1 MGMHVN
7 GREVRELLRKDLI
20 VRWRQKVLSLILL
33 AWPVIIFML
42 LYLIRLKYGSEPV
55 AACQYPTRLLPTK
68 NQVVPAAFSYICSI
82 ENRCQQA
89 QPYEEYSR
97 WKEAPLH
104 SVIDVVNAFVTDER
118 LHKAVVELAD
128 KANFVSAITTL
139 ITSDRLDIIRSN
151 ISEIISLVPEIERR
165 MNYSF
170 DIKHLFSNR
179 ETFVKLG
186 VLLCGHPFPNTDT
199 IPLINEILESEDF
212 SQADKDVELEAMPS
226 DRRHQTDSLPL
237 DWRPTKYC
245 KQLYRDVTSTNQ
257 GKLTWNTIKPIIQGK
272 ILYYPDNEVTK
283 NVVKFSNGTFEELDN
298 MKQLSRAAATIL
310 TKLHTNATFQEAFD
324 NLLKLA
330 RSPLVKSLVGEDFD
344 IGQIERVF
352 QYIRTNQ
359 LIHDI
364 LNTVADL
371 MDCVSADRYE
381 AVDSLEGLQRRAYEL
396 NQNKMFLAALN
407 LDDVG
412 LKQSSYRL
420 HMDTDNTQPTFENR
434 NRFWFPGPADSMVI
448 DLKYHRGFVQ
458 LKQMVDLGII
468 KAKRDEAGIL
478 PEPEEEDAKNSTPS
492 FSIKAITDDDDD
504 DDDFD
509 DDEDDKDNTESHTN
523 KALADTEKE
532 TTLAPETEIDK
543 KEAEEEDAV
552 GVTTEQGITTNQ
564 PSLGDQPDLLLLKD
578 QDVLKRTKRQGFL
591 DFLGGLGGAKDKKT
605 KFKVDDMQFYT
616 KQFPYPAFLNDV
628 FKRGLYLAQGVQ
640 VAYLLGL
647 VVAVALC
654 VRERIWM
661 RESRNSMVSLGFIP
675 FLDHIFIFNFIFIS
689 QLLRSMGLKAHSEL
703 VAWALMS
710 LMELCVIFML
720 ISAVLYSGGILAYTN
735 WFFMMFYCLSFG
747 ICLISFCYMCSNFFN
762 SANIGAVATALLF
775 FITLCPFIIVLMFDA
790 KLSVFESFL
799 IDLSFTTAFAKG
811 FGELMR
817 MELQQEGLTLGHLL
831 ASGPARSECAMAML
845 MFILDFLLY
854 AVIGLA
860 YQRYKKTNY
869 SFVKVSRSQLDDK
882 LGASMANVTK
892 LYGSKCALSNLTL
905 DFPRNQVSCL
915 LGRNGAGKSTLIK
928 LLTGQI
934 RQSSGKVL
942 LAGEHQVG
950 VCWQDNILI
959 PTLTA
964 REHLQLYA
972 QIKMSAERMESAG
985 AEEIRAEV
993 ARTLQSLNFGK
1004 HESYAAWQL
1013 SGGYQRRL
1021 CVAIAFIASPSVV
1034 ILDEPCNGVDAKAR
1048 KDIWQLIESL
1058 RQGRAVIFATH
1069 FLDEAKYLSDSLV
1082 IMRNGTIVAQH
1093 SRDSLQQLCTA
1104 TYSIKVRCVDA
1115 TTLTHIVH
1123 QAQQLLPQSQVL
1135 HLGAGDHPHS
1145 VTIQASYA
1153 EHLTPGALE
1162 FLELLQS
1169 QEIIGAITDVELAS
1183 SNSLEQEFEQ
1193 LNRKIGGEEVR
1204 RMHAN
1209 ERGGGSATEATAT
1222 EEPPSSCAQLGLLL
1236 GKRMKHLSRNYRL
1249 LLYVLLLPA
1258 LFELCAM
1265 WFVSYRLEDDFDTI
1279 LPLNRSLYPSSV
1291 QFLSQELPTKFTG
1304 QLQPHLRTS
1313 CVDLGECREYNS
1325 SEQPYNWILN
1335 TNDAYREKR
1344 YGGYSLNGSGATV
1357 WYNNKGYH
1365 AMMAWLNDLNSDL
1378 LRTTLNDSEYSI
1390 LTLNEPWKLG
1400 FAELS
1405 TSSILRQAGDSC
1417 FVFILLIAFGLVV
1430 AAGSVYLVNERENGE
1445 KLQQRLCG
1453 VSAVTYW
1460 LVAFVW
1466 DYLVMVMALI
1476 VCLAVVLVFG
1486 MPVFVDRQQLVGI
1499 VGLSLAFSF
1508 ACVPAVHVAEKL
1520 FSDSSIAIVTI
1531 FCANLIIPLVTMGI
1545 ILILGVVG
1553 DGPAWDNWRH
1563 ALNQVFLIF
1572 PQHALGDGLLELC
1585 KNYMVALVFR
1595 RYDIDSYKHPLASDL
1610 LARHFTGLVL
1620 VGLFFLVLNVLIE
1633 WHLIRRLWQRVE
1645 RLFDCQYRQELD
1657 KLGQLKLVNI
1667 QSIFKSCVAAG
1678 EAVRAEN
1685 LWLAYSRG
1693 RYAVR
1698 QVHFSVQRGECFGLL
1713 GKNGAGKSTIFKL
1726 LTGQLQPNVGHIYFQ
1741 QPGVSYCPQS
1751 NPLDPLLTVSECIR
1765 FYARLRGIVKVDQ
1778 FLDRMLDTY
1787 ELRPYKEVKVR
1798 NLSGGNRRKLT
1809 VAVTCCGATPTV
1821 LLDEPTS
1828 DMDPVTRDLVYAT
1841 IEKLLLDRRAV
1852 VLTSHSVSEIEHLCQ
1867 RVAVLRSGQVIAS
1880 DTPERLKAEHGGYY
1894 AVSCFCSPAQQALLA
1909 RSLGQRLAGIRD
1921 LQHYGH
1927 SLRFLV
1933 RIRAPG
1939 SPATPDQ
1946 PLLSELFAVLRD
1958 LCLDVGR
1965 FSLNRCRFE
1974 TVFERILDSCETNG
1988 AAAANGTTN
1997 GKLHQEVRQ
2006 DLPAKSAA
2014 VSGSLETGYVHCGY
2028 EETRT

>member
-33 AWPVIIFML
+33 AWPVLIFML
-42 LYLIRLKYGSEPV
+42 LYLIRLKYGSEQV
-55 AACQYPTRLLPTK
+55 QACQYPTRLLPTK

-82 ENRCQQA
+82 ENRCQRA

-104 SVIDVVNAFVTDER
+104 SVIDVVNAFVTDEQLR
-118 LHKAVVELAD
+118 KAVVELAD

-179 ETFVKLG
+179 DTFVKLG
-186 VLLCGHPFPNTDT
+186 ILLCGHPFPSTDT

-212 SQADKDVELEAMPS
+212 SEADKDVELEAMPS
-226 DRRHQTDSLPL
+226 RHRSRRHLTDTLPI

-272 ILYYPDNEVTK
+272 ILYYPDNEITK
-283 NVVKFSNGTFEELDN
+283 NVVKFSNASFEELDN

-310 TKLHTNATFQEAFD
+310 TKLHTNTTFQEAFD
-324 NLLKLA
+324 SLLKLA

-344 IGQIERVF
+344 IGEIERVF

-371 MDCVSADRYE
+371 MDCVSADRFE

-396 NQNKMFLAALN
+396 NQNKLFLAALN
-407 LDDVG
+407 LEDVG

-478 PEPEEEDAKNSTPS
+478 PEEEESDAKTSTPS
-492 FSIKAITDDDDD
+492 FTIKAINSDD

-509 DDEDDKDNTESHTN
+509 DEEDFDSSESNTK
-523 KALADTEKE
+523 KALTDTKDE
-532 TTLAPETEIDK
+532 TTLSPISEGDD
-543 KEAEEEDAV
+543 EEEV
-552 GVTTEQGITTNQ
+552 GLTTEQVITTDQ
-564 PSLGDQPDLLLLKD
+564 PSLNGQPDLMLLKD

-591 DFLGGLGGAKDKKT
+591 DFLGGLGGSKDKKA
-605 KFKVDDMQFYT
+605 KFQVDDMQFYT

-661 RESRNSMVSLGFIP
+661 RESRNSMLM
-675 FLDHIFIFNFIFIS
+675 
-689 QLLRSMGLKAHSEL
+689 RSMGLKAHSEL
-703 VAWALMS
+703 VAWSLMS

-735 WFFMMFYCLSFG
+735 WFFVMFYCLCFG

-811 FGELMR
+811 FGEIMR
-817 MELQQEGLTLGHLL
+817 MELQQEGLTMGHLI
-831 ASGPARSECAMAML
+831 ASGPARSECAMAFL
-845 MFILDFLLY
+845 MFLLDFLLY

-869 SFVKVSRSQLDDK
+869 SFVKVARSQLDDK

-972 QIKMSAERMESAG
+972 QIKMSAEREENAG
-985 AEEIRAEV
+985 AEEIRTEV

-1048 KDIWQLIESL
+1048 KDIWQLIERL

-1082 IMRNGTIVAQH
+1082 IMRNGSVVAQH
-1093 SRDSLQQLCTA
+1093 SRESLQQLCTA
-1104 TYSIKVRCVDA
+1104 TYSISVHCVDA
-1115 TTLTHIVH
+1115 TTLTHIVQ
-1123 QAQQLLPQSQVL
+1123 QAQHLLPQSQVL
-1135 HLGAGDHPHS
+1135 RLGAGDHPHS
-1145 VTIQASYA
+1145 VTIQTSYA
-1153 EHLTPGALE
+1153 EHLTPGAVE
-1162 FLELLQS
+1162 FLQLLQS
-1169 QEIIGAITDVELAS
+1169 QEVIGSISDVELAS

-1193 LNRKIGGEEVR
+1193 LNKKNGGGGGEEVR
-1204 RMHAN
+1204 RVQVSDRN
-1209 ERGGGSATEATAT
+1209 GGVARPVETTTT
-1222 EEPPSSCAQLGLLL
+1222 EEPPSSCAQFKLLM
-1236 GKRMKHLSRNYRL
+1236 GKRLKHLSRNYRL

-1265 WFVSYRLEDDFDTI
+1265 WFVSYRLEDDFDTV
-1279 LPLNRSLYPSSV
+1279 LPLSRSLYPKTA
-1291 QFLSQELPTKFTG
+1291 QFLSQEQPNRFAGK
-1304 QLQPHLRTS
+1304 LQPHLKTS
-1313 CVDLGECREYNS
+1313 CEDQGECREFNS
-1325 SEQPYNWILN
+1325 SEQPYNWILE
-1335 TNDAYREKR
+1335 TNHEYRERR
-1344 YGGYSLNGSGATV
+1344 YGGYSMNGTGATV

-1365 AMMAWLNDLNSDL
+1365 AMVAWLNDLNSDL

-1405 TSSILRQAGDSC
+1405 TSSILRQAADSC

-1466 DYLVMVMALI
+1466 DYLVMVLALI
-1476 VCLAVVLVFG
+1476 VCLAVVFVFG

-1553 DGPAWDNWRH
+1553 EGPAWDNWRH
-1563 ALNQVFLIF
+1563 ALNQAFLVF

-1620 VGLFFLVLNVLIE
+1620 VGLVFLVLNVLIE
-1633 WHLIRRLWQRVE
+1633 WHLLRRLWQRVE
-1645 RLFDCQYRQELD
+1645 RLLDCHYRQELD

-1726 LTGQLQPNVGHIYFQ
+1726 LTGQLQPNVGHIYFE

-1765 FYARLRGIVKVDQ
+1765 FYGRLRGIRQVDQ

-1828 DMDPVTRDLVYAT
+1828 DMDPVTRDLVYVT
-1841 IEKLLLDRRAV
+1841 IEKLLLSRRAV

-1880 DTPERLKAEHGGYY
+1880 DTPERLKAAHGGYY
-1894 AVSCFCSPAQQALLA
+1894 AVSCFCGPAQQALLA
-1909 RSLGQRLAGIRD
+1909 RSLGQRLTSIRD

-1946 PLLSELFAVLRD
+1946 PLLSELFVVLRE

-1965 FSLNRCRFE
+1965 FSLSRCRFE
-1974 TVFERILDSCETNG
+1974 TVFERILDSCEANG
-1988 AAAANGTTN
+1988 ASAANGVN
-1997 GKLHQEVRQ
+1997 GKVHQEARE

-2014 VSGSLETGYVHCGY
+2014 VSGTLETGYVHCGY

>member
-33 AWPVIIFML
+33 AWPVMIFML
-42 LYLIRLKYGSEPV
+42 LYLIRLKYGSEQVPV
-55 AACQYPTRLLPTK
+55 CQYPTRLLPTK

-82 ENRCQQA
+82 ENRCQQE
-89 QPYEEYSR
+89 QPYEEYSL

-212 SQADKDVELEAMPS
+212 SEAEKDAELEAMPS
-226 DRRHQTDSLPL
+226 DRRHQSETLPL

-283 NVVKFSNGTFEELDN
+283 NVVKFSNASFEELDN

-324 NLLKLA
+324 SLLKLA

-344 IGQIERVF
+344 IGEIERVF
-352 QYIRTNQ
+352 AYIRTNQ

-371 MDCVSADRYE
+371 MDCVSADRFE
-381 AVDSLEGLQRRAYEL
+381 AVDSLDALHKRAYEL
-396 NQNKMFLAALN
+396 NQNKLFLAALN
-407 LDDVG
+407 LEDVG
-412 LKQSSYRL
+412 KKQSSYRL

-468 KAKRDEAGIL
+468 KAKRDVAGPL
-478 PEPEEEDAKNSTPS
+478 PDEEENDEKASTPT
-492 FSIKAITDDDDD
+492 FSIKAINSDDDADDFDDDDD
-504 DDDFD
+504 DDEF
-509 DDEDDKDNTESHTN
+509 DNTESSTK
-523 KALADTEKE
+523 KALIEEDQDE
-532 TTLAPETEIDK
+532 TTPSPVS
-543 KEAEEEDAV
+543 EAEI
-552 GVTTEQGITTNQ
+552 GVTTEQGITT
-564 PSLGDQPDLLLLKD
+564 DQPDLLLLRD
-578 QDVLKRTKRQGFL
+578 QDVHTRTKRQGFL
-591 DFLGGLGGAKDKKT
+591 DFFGGLGGAKDKKA
-605 KFKVDDMQFYT
+605 KFQVDDMQFYT

-661 RESRNSMVSLGFIP
+661 RESRNSMLM
-675 FLDHIFIFNFIFIS
+675 
-689 QLLRSMGLKAHSEL
+689 RSMGLKAHSEL

-747 ICLISFCYMCSNFFN
+747 VCLISFCYMCSNFFN

-817 MELQQEGLTLGHLL
+817 MELQQEGLTIGHLL
-831 ASGPARSECAMAML
+831 ASGPARSECAMAFL
-845 MFILDFLLY
+845 MFLLDFLLY

-860 YQRYKKTNY
+860 YQRYKKSEYMSHTAGQVLALNKLRPAANY
-869 SFVKVSRSQLDDK
+869 SFVKVTRSQLDDK
-882 LGASMANVTK
+882 LGASMANVSK
-892 LYGSKCALSNLTL
+892 LYGSKCAVSNLTL

-972 QIKMSAERMESAG
+972 QIKMSGESEESAG
-985 AEEIRAEV
+985 AEEIRSEV

-1048 KDIWQLIESL
+1048 KDIWQLIERL

-1082 IMRNGTIVAQH
+1082 IMRNGCIVAQH

-1104 TYSIKVRCVDA
+1104 TYSINVRCVDA
-1115 TTLTHIVH
+1115 TSLNHIVQ

-1135 HLGAGDHPHS
+1135 HLGVGDHPHS
-1145 VTIQASYA
+1145 VTVQTTYA

-1169 QEIIGAITDVELAS
+1169 QEVLGAVTDVELAS

-1193 LNRKIGGEEVR
+1193 LNRKSSGEEMR
-1204 RMHAN
+1204 RLQAN
-1209 ERGGGSATEATAT
+1209 NASGTAEAITP
-1222 EEPPSSCAQLGLLL
+1222 EEPPSSCTQFKLLM
-1236 GKRMKHLSRNYRL
+1236 GKRLKHLSRNYRL

-1265 WFVSYRLEDDFDTI
+1265 WFVSYRLEDDFDTV
-1279 LPLNRSLYPSSV
+1279 LPLSRNLYPNSA
-1291 QFLSQELPTKFTG
+1291 QFLSQEQPTRFSGK
-1304 QLQPHLRTS
+1304 LEPYLRTS
-1313 CVDLGECREYNS
+1313 CEEQGECREFNS
-1325 SEQPYNWILN
+1325 SEQPYNWILK
-1335 TNDAYREKR
+1335 THDEYREKR
-1344 YGGYSLNGSGATV
+1344 YGGFSLNGSGATV

-1453 VSAVTYW
+1453 VNAVTYW

-1466 DYLVMVMALI
+1466 DYLVMVLALI
-1476 VCLAVVLVFG
+1476 VCLAVVLIFG

-1553 DGPAWDNWRH
+1553 EGPAWDSWRH

-1620 VGLFFLVLNVLIE
+1620 VGVIFLVLNVLIE
-1633 WHLIRRLWQRVE
+1633 WHLLRRLWQRVE
-1645 RLFDCQYRQELD
+1645 RLLDCQYRQELD

-1726 LTGQLQPNVGHIYFQ
+1726 LTGQLQPNVGCIYFE

-1765 FYARLRGIVKVDQ
+1765 FYGRLRGIQQVDQ
-1778 FLDRMLDTY
+1778 FLDRTLDTY

-1809 VAVTCCGATPTV
+1809 VAVTCCGTTPTV

-1894 AVSCFCSPAQQALLA
+1894 AVSCFCGPAQQAVLA
-1909 RSLGQRLAGIRD
+1909 RSLGQRLAGMRD

-1946 PLLSELFAVLRD
+1946 PLLSELFVVLRD

-1965 FSLNRCRFE
+1965 FSLSRCRFE
-1974 TVFERILDSCETNG
+1974 TVFERILDSCDMNG
-1988 AAAANGTTN
+1988 AAGNGVN
-1997 GKLHQEVRQ
+1997 GKVHQEVRQ
-2006 DLPAKSAA
+2006 DLPAKSPA

>member
-33 AWPVIIFML
+33 AWPVLIFML
-42 LYLIRLKYGSEPV
+42 LYLIRLKYGSEQV
-55 AACQYPTRLLPTK
+55 QACQYPTRLLPTK

-82 ENRCQQA
+82 ENRCQRA

-104 SVIDVVNAFVTDER
+104 SVIDVVNAFVTDEQLR
-118 LHKAVVELAD
+118 KAVVELAD

-179 ETFVKLG
+179 DTFVKLG
-186 VLLCGHPFPNTDT
+186 ILLCGHPFPSTDT

-212 SQADKDVELEAMPS
+212 SEADKDVELEAM
-226 DRRHQTDSLPL
+226 
-237 DWRPTKYC
+237 PTKYC

-272 ILYYPDNEVTK
+272 ILYYPDNEITK
-283 NVVKFSNGTFEELDN
+283 NVVKFSNASFEELDN

-310 TKLHTNATFQEAFD
+310 TKLHTNTTFQEAFD
-324 NLLKLA
+324 SLLKLA

-344 IGQIERVF
+344 IGEIERVF

-371 MDCVSADRYE
+371 MDCVSADRFE

-396 NQNKMFLAALN
+396 NQNKLFLAALN
-407 LDDVG
+407 LEDVG

-478 PEPEEEDAKNSTPS
+478 PEEEESDAKTSTPS
-492 FSIKAITDDDDD
+492 FTIKAINSDD

-509 DDEDDKDNTESHTN
+509 DEEDFDSSESNTK
-523 KALADTEKE
+523 KALTDTKDE
-532 TTLAPETEIDK
+532 TTLSPISEGDD
-543 KEAEEEDAV
+543 EEEV
-552 GVTTEQGITTNQ
+552 GLTTEQVITTDQ
-564 PSLGDQPDLLLLKD
+564 PSLNGQPDLMLLKD

-591 DFLGGLGGAKDKKT
+591 DFLGGLGGSKDKKA
-605 KFKVDDMQFYT
+605 KFQVDDMQFYT

-661 RESRNSMVSLGFIP
+661 RESRNSMLM
-675 FLDHIFIFNFIFIS
+675 
-689 QLLRSMGLKAHSEL
+689 RSMGLKAHSEL
-703 VAWALMS
+703 VAWSLMS

-735 WFFMMFYCLSFG
+735 WFFVMFYCLCFG

-811 FGELMR
+811 FGEIMR
-817 MELQQEGLTLGHLL
+817 MELQQEGLTMGHLI
-831 ASGPARSECAMAML
+831 ASGPARSECAMAFL
-845 MFILDFLLY
+845 MFLLDFLLY

-869 SFVKVSRSQLDDK
+869 SFVKVARSQLDDK

-972 QIKMSAERMESAG
+972 QIKMSAEREENAG
-985 AEEIRAEV
+985 AEEIRTEV

-1048 KDIWQLIESL
+1048 KDIWQLIERL

-1082 IMRNGTIVAQH
+1082 IMRNGSVVAQH
-1093 SRDSLQQLCTA
+1093 SRESLQQLCTA
-1104 TYSIKVRCVDA
+1104 TYSISVHCVDA
-1115 TTLTHIVH
+1115 TTLTHIVQ
-1123 QAQQLLPQSQVL
+1123 QAQHLLPQSQVL
-1135 HLGAGDHPHS
+1135 RLGAGDHPHS
-1145 VTIQASYA
+1145 VTIQTSYA
-1153 EHLTPGALE
+1153 EHLTPGAVE
-1162 FLELLQS
+1162 FLQLLQS
-1169 QEIIGAITDVELAS
+1169 QEVIGSISDVELAS

-1193 LNRKIGGEEVR
+1193 LNKKNGGGGGEEVR
-1204 RMHAN
+1204 RVQVSDRN
-1209 ERGGGSATEATAT
+1209 GGVARPVETTTT
-1222 EEPPSSCAQLGLLL
+1222 EEPPSSCAQFKLLM
-1236 GKRMKHLSRNYRL
+1236 GKRLKHLSRNYRL

-1265 WFVSYRLEDDFDTI
+1265 WFVSYRLEDDFDTV
-1279 LPLNRSLYPSSV
+1279 LPLSRSLYPKTA
-1291 QFLSQELPTKFTG
+1291 QFLSQEQPNRFAGK
-1304 QLQPHLRTS
+1304 LQPHLKTS
-1313 CVDLGECREYNS
+1313 CEDQGECREFNS
-1325 SEQPYNWILN
+1325 SEQPYNWILE
-1335 TNDAYREKR
+1335 TNHEYRERR
-1344 YGGYSLNGSGATV
+1344 YGGYSMNGTGATV

-1365 AMMAWLNDLNSDL
+1365 AMVAWLNDLNSDL

-1405 TSSILRQAGDSC
+1405 TSSILRQAADSC

-1466 DYLVMVMALI
+1466 DYLVMVLALI
-1476 VCLAVVLVFG
+1476 VCLAVVFVFG

-1553 DGPAWDNWRH
+1553 EGPAWDNWRH
-1563 ALNQVFLIF
+1563 ALNQAFLVF

-1620 VGLFFLVLNVLIE
+1620 VGLVFLVLNVLIE
-1633 WHLIRRLWQRVE
+1633 WHLLRRLWQRVE
-1645 RLFDCQYRQELD
+1645 RLLDCHYRQELD

-1726 LTGQLQPNVGHIYFQ
+1726 LTGQLQPNVGHIYFE

-1765 FYARLRGIVKVDQ
+1765 FYGRLRGIRQVDQ

-1828 DMDPVTRDLVYAT
+1828 DMDPVTRDLVYVT
-1841 IEKLLLDRRAV
+1841 IEKLLLSRRAV

-1880 DTPERLKAEHGGYY
+1880 DTPERLKAAHGGYY
-1894 AVSCFCSPAQQALLA
+1894 AVSCFCGPAQQALLA
-1909 RSLGQRLAGIRD
+1909 RSLGQRLTSIRD

-1946 PLLSELFAVLRD
+1946 PLLSELFVVLRE

-1965 FSLNRCRFE
+1965 FSLSRCRFE
-1974 TVFERILDSCETNG
+1974 TVFERILDSCEANG
-1988 AAAANGTTN
+1988 ASAANGVN
-1997 GKLHQEVRQ
+1997 GKVHQEARE

-2014 VSGSLETGYVHCGY
+2014 VSGTLETGYVHCGY

>member
-1 MGMHVN
+1 MRMHLS
-7 GREVRELLRKDLI
+7 GREVRELLRKDLL
-20 VRWRQKVLSLILL
+20 VRWRQKGLSLILL
-33 AWPVIIFML
+33 AWPVAIFML
-42 LYLIRLKYGSEPV
+42 LYLIRLKYGSEEV
-55 AACQYPTRLLPTK
+55 DACQYPTRLLPTK

-82 ENRCQQA
+82 ENRCQSA
-89 QPYEEYSR
+89 HPYEEYSH

-118 LHKAVVELAD
+118 LHKAVVELAE

-199 IPLINEILESEDF
+199 IPLVNEILESEDF
-212 SQADKDVELEAMPS
+212 SQTNDAELDAM
-226 DRRHQTDSLPL
+226 
-237 DWRPTKYC
+237 PTKYC
-245 KQLYRDVTSTNQ
+245 KRLYRDVTSTNQ
-257 GKLTWNTIKPIIQGK
+257 GKLTWNTIKPIIQGR
-272 ILYYPDNEVTK
+272 ILYTPANVMTDS
-283 NVVKFSNGTFEELDN
+283 VVKFSNATFEELDRL
-298 MKQLSRAAATIL
+298 KQLSRAAATIL
-310 TKLHTNATFQEAFD
+310 HKLHTNATFQEAFD

-330 RSPLVKSLVGEDFD
+330 KSPLVKSLVGDDFD
-344 IGQIERVF
+344 IGEIERVF

-359 LIHDI
+359 LIYDI
-364 LNTVADL
+364 LTTVADL
-371 MDCVSADRYE
+371 MDCVSADRFE
-381 AVDSLEGLQRRAYEL
+381 AVESVEELQKRAYEL
-396 NQNKMFLAALN
+396 NQNKLFLAALN
-407 LDDVG
+407 LEDVG
-412 LKQSSYRL
+412 LRQSSYRL

-434 NRFWFPGPADSMVI
+434 NRFWFPGPAGSMVI

-468 KAKRDEAGIL
+468 KSKRNETGFPATEDPLEAGRSL
-478 PEPEEEDAKNSTPS
+478 SGL
-492 FSIKAITDDDDD
+492 FSIKHTDDDVSDEDDDDD
-504 DDDFD
+504 LDLSL
-509 DDEDDKDNTESHTN
+509 EGSGAEG
-523 KALADTEKE
+523 ATEKVSNQE
-532 TTLAPETEIDK
+532 SSTKQEPVEVTT
-543 KEAEEEDAV
+543 EEEV
-552 GVTTEQGITTNQ
+552 GVTTEQPAVSGE
-564 PSLGDQPDLLLLKD
+564 PDLLLLNNE
-578 QDVLKRTKRQGFL
+578 DVLKRSKRQGLFDL
-591 DFLGGLGGAKDKKT
+591 LGGLGGSGDKKKN
-605 KFKVDDMQFYT
+605 KFEVDDMQFYT

-647 VVAVALC
+647 VVFVALC

-661 RESRNSMVSLGFIP
+661 RESRNSMLM
-675 FLDHIFIFNFIFIS
+675 
-689 QLLRSMGLKAHSEL
+689 RSMGLKAHSEL

-710 LMELCVIFML
+710 FLELCAIFVL
-720 ISAVLYSGGILAYTN
+720 ISGVLYSGGILGYTN

-762 SANIGAVATALLF
+762 SANIGAVASALLF
-775 FITLCPFIIVLMFDA
+775 FISLCPFIIVLMFDA

-799 IDLSFTTAFAKG
+799 VDLSFTTAFAKG
-811 FGELMR
+811 WGELMR
-817 MELQQEGLTLGHLL
+817 MELQQEGLTLGHLVQV
-831 ASGPARSECAMAML
+831 GPARSECAMALL
-845 MFILDFLLY
+845 MFLLDFLLY

-860 YQRYKKTNY
+860 YQRFKRNNY

-882 LGASMANVTK
+882 LGASLANVTK
-892 LYGSKCALSNLTL
+892 LYGSKCAVSNLSL
-905 DFPRNQVSCL
+905 DFARNQVSCL

-934 RQSSGKVL
+934 RQTSGKVL

-964 REHLQLYA
+964 REHLHLYA
-972 QIKMSAERMESAG
+972 RIKMQPGESSG
-985 AEEIRAEV
+985 GEEEIQSEV
-993 ARTLQSLNFGK
+993 ERTLQSLNFGQ
-1004 HESYAAWQL
+1004 HESYPSWQL
-1013 SGGYQRRL
+1013 SGGYRRRL

-1048 KDIWQLIESL
+1048 KDIWQLIERL

-1082 IMRNGTIVAQH
+1082 IMRNGRIIAQH
-1093 SRDSLQQLCTA
+1093 SRDSLQRLCTSN
-1104 TYSIKVRCVDA
+1104 YSIRMRCADA
-1115 TTLTHIVH
+1115 TEVTYIV
-1123 QAQQLLPQSQVL
+1123 QKAQQLLPRSQVI
-1135 HLGAGDHPHS
+1135 HSGASDHPHNL
-1145 VTIQASYA
+1145 TISASYS
-1153 EHLTPGALE
+1153 EHLTPGAVE

-1169 QEIIGAITDVELAS
+1169 QESTSGISDVELTS
-1183 SNSLEQEFEQ
+1183 SSSLEQEFEQ
-1193 LNRKIGGEEVR
+1193 LNRNPEETATAPR
-1204 RMHAN
+1204 RAN
-1209 ERGGGSATEATAT
+1209 GGGGVVAGPAMISED
-1222 EEPPSSCAQLGLLL
+1222 PPTPCQQFGLLM
-1236 GKRMKHLSRNYRL
+1236 GKRLRHLSRNYRL

-1265 WFVSYRLEDDFDTI
+1265 WFVSYRLEDDFDTV
-1279 LPLNRSLYPSSV
+1279 LPLSRELYPKSA
-1291 QFLSQELPTKFTG
+1291 QFLSQQQATSFSEKLYPG
-1304 QLQPHLRTS
+1304 LRTS
-1313 CVDLGECREYNS
+1313 CDQLGGECREFTNS
-1325 SEQPYNWILN
+1325 EEAYEWVLSSWDE
-1335 TNDAYREKR
+1335 YRERR
-1344 YGGYSLNGSGATV
+1344 YGGYGLNASGATV

-1365 AMMAWLNDLNSDL
+1365 SMLAWLNDLNSEL
-1378 LRTTLNDSEYSI
+1378 LRTTLNDSESSI

-1400 FAELS
+1400 YAELS
-1405 TSSILRQAGDSC
+1405 TSSILRQAGDGSM
-1417 FVFILLIAFGLVV
+1417 VFILLIAFGLVV
-1430 AAGSVYLVNERENGE
+1430 AAGSVYLVNERVNGE

-1466 DYLVMVMALI
+1466 DYLVMVLGLI
-1476 VCLAVVLVFG
+1476 VCLAVILMFG

-1499 VGLSLAFSF
+1499 IGLSLAFSF
-1508 ACVPAVHVAEKL
+1508 ACVPAVHVAEKI

-1545 ILILGVVG
+1545 VLILGVVG
-1553 DGPAWDNWRH
+1553 DGPAWDSWRH
-1563 ALNQVFLIF
+1563 ALNQAFLVFPI
-1572 PQHALGDGLLELC
+1572 HALGDGFLELC

-1610 LARHFTGLVL
+1610 LGRHFTALLL
-1620 VGLFFLVLNVLIE
+1620 VGVAGLILNVLIE
-1633 WHLIRRLWQRVE
+1633 WHLLRKVWQRVE
-1645 RLFDCQYRQELD
+1645 RMLDCTYRRELD
-1657 KLGQLKLVNI
+1657 KMGQLKLVNI

-1685 LWLAYSRG
+1685 LWLAYRRG

-1698 QVHFSVQRGECFGLL
+1698 QVHFGVQRGECFGLL

-1726 LTGQLQPNVGHIYFQ
+1726 LTGQLQPNVGHIYFE

-1751 NPLDPLLTVSECIR
+1751 NPLDPLLTASECIR
-1765 FYARLRGIVKVDQ
+1765 FYGRLRGIRDLEQ
-1778 FLDRMLDTY
+1778 FLDRVLDTY
-1787 ELRPYKEVKVR
+1787 ELRPYKDIQVR

-1809 VAVTCCGATPTV
+1809 VAVTCCGCAPTV
-1821 LLDEPTS
+1821 LMDEPTS

-1841 IEKLLLDRRAV
+1841 IEQLLLARRAV

-1867 RVAVLRSGQVIAS
+1867 RVAVLRAGQVIAS

-1894 AVSCFCSPAQQALLA
+1894 AVTCFCGPAQQAVLS
-1909 RSLGQRLAGIRD
+1909 RSLSSRLPGARD
-1921 LQHYGH
+1921 LQHYAH

-1933 RIRAPG
+1933 RIRSPG
-1939 SPATPDQ
+1939 SPNSDA
-1946 PLLSELFAVLRD
+1946 PLLSELFAILRD
-1958 LCLDVGR
+1958 ICVDVAR
-1965 FSLNRCRFE
+1965 FSLSRCRFE
-1974 TVFERILDSCETNG
+1974 TVFERILDNCES
-1988 AAAANGTTN
+1988 ANGTN
-1997 GKLHQEVRQ
+1997 GIHKDHQPQQDARK
-2006 DLPAKSAA
+2006 DLPSKSAA
-2014 VSGSLETGYVHCGY
+2014 VGGSLETGYIHCGY

>member
-33 AWPVIIFML
+33 AWPVMIFML
-42 LYLIRLKYGSEPV
+42 LYLIRLKYGSEEV
-55 AACQYPTRLLPTK
+55 QACQYPTRLLPTK

-82 ENRCQQA
+82 ENRCQKA

-118 LHKAVVELAD
+118 LLKAVVELAD

-212 SQADKDVELEAMPS
+212 SEADKDVELEAMPS
-226 DRRHQTDSLPL
+226 RHRSRRHVTDNNLPL

-272 ILYYPDNEVTK
+272 ILYYPDNEITK
-283 NVVKFSNGTFEELDN
+283 NVVKFSNATFEELNN
-298 MKQLSRAAATIL
+298 MKELSRAAATIL
-310 TKLHTNATFQEAFD
+310 TKLHTNSTFQEAFES
-324 NLLKLA
+324 LLKLA
-330 RSPLVKSLVGEDFD
+330 RSPLVKSLVGDDFD
-344 IGQIERVF
+344 IGEIERVF
-352 QYIRTNQ
+352 EYIRTNQ

-371 MDCVSADRYE
+371 MDCVSADRFE
-381 AVDSLEGLQRRAYEL
+381 AVDTLEALQRRAYEL

-407 LDDVG
+407 LEDVG

-434 NRFWFPGPADSMVI
+434 NRFWFPGPADSMI
-448 DLKYHRGFVQ
+448 MDLKYHRGFVQ

-468 KAKRDEAGIL
+468 KAKRDEAGFL
-478 PEPEEEDAKNSTPS
+478 PEPEEDNDKNSS
-492 FSIKAITDDDDD
+492 ALFSIKTINSDDDDD
-504 DDDFD
+504 DDEDDDAF
-509 DDEDDKDNTESHTN
+509 DDEDDFFNKDIKTN
-523 KALADTEKE
+523 KTLPDPEDE
-532 TTLAPETEIDK
+532 TTLRPESEDE
-543 KEAEEEDAV
+543 KES
-552 GVTTEQGITTNQ
+552 VTTMEQIMTTDQ
-564 PSLGDQPDLLLLKD
+564 PNLSEQPDLLLLKD
-578 QDVLKRTKRQGFL
+578 QGVLKRTKRQGFL
-591 DFLGGLGGAKDKKT
+591 DLLGGLGGAKDKKE
-605 KFKVDDMQFYT
+605 KFQVDDMQFYT

-661 RESRNSMVSLGFIP
+661 RESRNSMLM
-675 FLDHIFIFNFIFIS
+675 
-689 QLLRSMGLKAHSEL
+689 RSMGLKAHSEL

-735 WFFMMFYCLSFG
+735 WFFMMFYCLTFG

-775 FITLCPFIIVLMFDA
+775 FITLCPFILVLMFDA

-811 FGELMR
+811 FGEIMR
-817 MELQQEGLTLGHLL
+817 MELQQEGLTLSHLF
-831 ASGPARSECAMAML
+831 ATGPARSECAMAFL
-845 MFILDFLLY
+845 MFLLDFLLY
-854 AVIGLA
+854 AIIGLA

-869 SFVKVSRSQLDDK
+869 SFVKVARSQLDDK
-882 LGASMANVTK
+882 LGASMANVNK
-892 LYGSKCALSNLTL
+892 LYGSKLAVSNLTL

-964 REHLQLYA
+964 REHLHLYA
-972 QIKMSAERMESAG
+972 QIKMSAEREENAD
-985 AEEIRAEV
+985 ADEIRAEV

-1048 KDIWQLIESL
+1048 KDIWQLIERL

-1082 IMRNGTIVAQH
+1082 IMRNGSIVAQH

-1104 TYSIKVRCVDA
+1104 TYSISVRCVDA
-1115 TTLTHIVH
+1115 TTLSHIVQ

-1135 HLGAGDHPHS
+1135 HLGAGDHPHC
-1145 VTIQASYA
+1145 VTIQASYE

-1169 QEIIGAITDVELAS
+1169 QEVIGAVTDVELAS

-1193 LNRKIGGEEVR
+1193 LNRKNGGEEVR
-1204 RMHAN
+1204 RVRSEGVTTPA
-1209 ERGGGSATEATAT
+1209 EAVTAQ
-1222 EEPPSSCAQLGLLL
+1222 EPPSSCIQFGLLMS
-1236 GKRMKHLSRNYRL
+1236 KRIKHLSRNYRL

-1265 WFVSYRLEDDFDTI
+1265 WFVSYRLEDDFDTV
-1279 LPLNRSLYPSSV
+1279 LPLSRSLYPKST
-1291 QFLSQELPTKFTG
+1291 QFWSQEQATRFTE
-1304 QLQPHLRTS
+1304 QLQPHLKTS
-1313 CVDLGECREYNS
+1313 CEDLGECREFTS
-1325 SEQPYNWILN
+1325 SEEPYNWILK
-1335 TNDAYREKR
+1335 THEKYREKR

-1378 LRTTLNDSEYSI
+1378 LRTTLNDSEYSL

-1466 DYLVMVMALI
+1466 DYLVMVMALV
-1476 VCLAVVLVFG
+1476 VCLAVVLLFG

-1553 DGPAWDNWRH
+1553 DGSAWDNWRH
-1563 ALNQVFLIF
+1563 ALNQIFLIF

-1620 VGLFFLVLNVLIE
+1620 VGVIFLILNVLIE
-1633 WHLIRRLWQRVE
+1633 WHLLRRLWQRVE
-1645 RLFDCQYRQELD
+1645 RLLDCHYRQELD

-1726 LTGQLQPNVGHIYFQ
+1726 LTGQLQPNVGHIYFE

-1765 FYARLRGIVKVDQ
+1765 FYGRLRGVREVDQ
-1778 FLDRMLDTY
+1778 FLERMLDTY

-1809 VAVTCCGATPTV
+1809 VAVTCCGTTPTV

-1867 RVAVLRSGQVIAS
+1867 RVAVLRNGQVIAS

-1894 AVSCFCSPAQQALLA
+1894 AVSCFCGPAQQALLA
-1909 RSLGQRLAGIRD
+1909 RSLGQRLSGIRD

-1939 SPATPDQ
+1939 SPVTPDQ
-1946 PLLSELFAVLRD
+1946 PLLSELFVILRD

-1965 FSLNRCRFE
+1965 FSLSRCRFE
-1974 TVFERILDSCETNG
+1974 TVFERILDSCEANG
-1988 AAAANGTTN
+1988 APANGVN
-1997 GKLHQEVRQ
+1997 GKLHQEVGQ
-2006 DLPAKSAA
+2006 DLPAKSPA
-2014 VSGSLETGYVHCGY
+2014 VSGSLETGYVHCAY

>member
-33 AWPVIIFML
+33 AWPVLIFML
-42 LYLIRLKYGSEPV
+42 LYLIRLKYGSEQV
-55 AACQYPTRLLPTK
+55 QACQYPTRLLPTK

-82 ENRCQQA
+82 ENRCQRA

-104 SVIDVVNAFVTDER
+104 SVIDVVNAFVTDEQ

-179 ETFVKLG
+179 DTFVKLG
-186 VLLCGHPFPNTDT
+186 ILLCGHPFPSTDT

-212 SQADKDVELEAMPS
+212 SEADKDVELEAMPS
-226 DRRHQTDSLPL
+226 DRRHLTDTLPI

-272 ILYYPDNEVTK
+272 ILYYPDNEITK
-283 NVVKFSNGTFEELDN
+283 NVVKFVSYQTLDMIIPISGSFFFSQSNASFEELDN

-310 TKLHTNATFQEAFD
+310 TKLHTNTTFQEAFD
-324 NLLKLA
+324 SLLKLA

-344 IGQIERVF
+344 IGEIERVF

-371 MDCVSADRYE
+371 MDCVSADRFE

-396 NQNKMFLAALN
+396 NQNKLFLAALN
-407 LDDVG
+407 LEDVG

-478 PEPEEEDAKNSTPS
+478 PEEEESDAKTSTPS
-492 FSIKAITDDDDD
+492 FTIKAINSDD

-509 DDEDDKDNTESHTN
+509 DEEDFDSSESNTK
-523 KALADTEKE
+523 KALTDTKDE
-532 TTLAPETEIDK
+532 TTLSPISEGDD
-543 KEAEEEDAV
+543 EEEEEV
-552 GVTTEQGITTNQ
+552 GLTTEQVITTDQ
-564 PSLGDQPDLLLLKD
+564 PSLNGQPDLMLLKD

-591 DFLGGLGGAKDKKT
+591 DFLGGLGGSKDKKT
-605 KFKVDDMQFYT
+605 KFQVDDMQFYT

-661 RESRNSMVSLGFIP
+661 RESRNSMLM
-675 FLDHIFIFNFIFIS
+675 
-689 QLLRSMGLKAHSEL
+689 RSMGLKAHSEL
-703 VAWALMS
+703 VAWSLMS

-735 WFFMMFYCLSFG
+735 WFFVMFYCLCFG

-811 FGELMR
+811 FGEIMR
-817 MELQQEGLTLGHLL
+817 MELQQEGLTMGHLI
-831 ASGPARSECAMAML
+831 ASGPARSECAMAFL
-845 MFILDFLLY
+845 MFLLDFLLY

-869 SFVKVSRSQLDDK
+869 SFVKVARSQLDDK

-972 QIKMSAERMESAG
+972 QIKMSAEREENAG
-985 AEEIRAEV
+985 AEEIRTEV

-1048 KDIWQLIESL
+1048 KDIWQLIERL

-1082 IMRNGTIVAQH
+1082 IMRNGSVVAQH
-1093 SRDSLQQLCTA
+1093 SRESLQQLCTA
-1104 TYSIKVRCVDA
+1104 TYSISVRCVDA
-1115 TTLTHIVH
+1115 TTLTHIVQ
-1123 QAQQLLPQSQVL
+1123 QAQHLLPQSQVL
-1135 HLGAGDHPHS
+1135 RLGAGDHPHS
-1145 VTIQASYA
+1145 VTIQTSYA
-1153 EHLTPGALE
+1153 EHLTPGAVE

-1169 QEIIGAITDVELAS
+1169 QEVIGSISDVELAS

-1193 LNRKIGGEEVR
+1193 LNKKNGGGGGEEVR
-1204 RMHAN
+1204 RVQVSDRN
-1209 ERGGGSATEATAT
+1209 GGVARPVETTTT
-1222 EEPPSSCAQLGLLL
+1222 EEPPSSCAQFKLLM
-1236 GKRMKHLSRNYRL
+1236 GKRLKHLSRNYRL

-1265 WFVSYRLEDDFDTI
+1265 WFVSYRLEDDFDTV
-1279 LPLNRSLYPSSV
+1279 LPLSRSLYPKSA
-1291 QFLSQELPTKFTG
+1291 QFLSQEQPNRFAGK
-1304 QLQPHLRTS
+1304 LQPHLKTS
-1313 CVDLGECREYNS
+1313 CEDQGECREFNS
-1325 SEQPYNWILN
+1325 SEQPYNWILE
-1335 TNDAYREKR
+1335 TNHEYRERR
-1344 YGGYSLNGSGATV
+1344 YGGYSMNGTGATV

-1365 AMMAWLNDLNSDL
+1365 AMVAWLNDLNSDL

-1405 TSSILRQAGDSC
+1405 TSSILRQAADSC

-1466 DYLVMVMALI
+1466 DYLVMVLALI
-1476 VCLAVVLVFG
+1476 VCLAVVFVFG

-1553 DGPAWDNWRH
+1553 EGPAWDNWRH
-1563 ALNQVFLIF
+1563 ALNQAFLVF

-1620 VGLFFLVLNVLIE
+1620 VGLVFLVLNVLIE
-1633 WHLIRRLWQRVE
+1633 WHLLRRLWQRVE
-1645 RLFDCQYRQELD
+1645 RLLDCHYRQELD

-1726 LTGQLQPNVGHIYFQ
+1726 LTGQLQPNVGHIYFE

-1765 FYARLRGIVKVDQ
+1765 FYGRLRGIRQVDQ

-1841 IEKLLLDRRAV
+1841 IEKLLLSRRAV

-1880 DTPERLKAEHGGYY
+1880 DTPERLKAAHGGYY
-1894 AVSCFCSPAQQALLA
+1894 AVSCFCGPAQQALLA
-1909 RSLGQRLAGIRD
+1909 RSLGQRLTSIRD

-1946 PLLSELFAVLRD
+1946 PLLSELFVVLRE

-1965 FSLNRCRFE
+1965 FSLSRCRFE
-1974 TVFERILDSCETNG
+1974 TVFERILDSCEANG
-1988 AAAANGTTN
+1988 ASAANGVN
-1997 GKLHQEVRQ
+1997 GKVHQEARE

-2014 VSGSLETGYVHCGY
+2014 VSGTLETGYVHCGY

>member
-1 MGMHVN
+1 MRMHLS
-7 GREVRELLRKDLI
+7 GREVRELLRKDLL
-20 VRWRQKVLSLILL
+20 VRWRQKGLSLILL
-33 AWPVIIFML
+33 AWPVMVFML
-42 LYLIRLKYGSEPV
+42 LYLIRLKYGSEEV

-82 ENRCQQA
+82 ENRCQPA
-89 QPYEEYSR
+89 HPYEEYSH

-118 LHKAVVELAD
+118 LHKAVVELAE

-170 DIKHLFSNR
+170 DIKNLFSNR

-199 IPLINEILESEDF
+199 IPLVNEILESEDF
-212 SQADKDVELEAMPS
+212 SQANDAELDAMPN
-226 DRRHQTDSLPL
+226 RRRRRSEDLPT

-245 KQLYRDVTSTNQ
+245 KRLYRDVTSTNQ
-257 GKLTWNTIKPIIQGK
+257 GKLTWNTIKPIIQGR
-272 ILYYPDNEVTK
+272 ILYTPANVATDS
-283 NVVKFSNGTFEELDN
+283 VVKFSNATFEELDRL
-298 MKQLSRAAATIL
+298 KQLSRAAATIL

-330 RSPLVKSLVGEDFD
+330 KSPLVKSLVGDDFD
-344 IGQIERVF
+344 VGEIERVF

-359 LIHDI
+359 LIYDI
-364 LNTVADL
+364 LTTVADL
-371 MDCVSADRYE
+371 MDCVSADRFE
-381 AVDSLEGLQRRAYEL
+381 AVESVEELQKRAYEL
-396 NQNKMFLAALN
+396 NQNKLFLAALN
-407 LDDVG
+407 LEDVA

-420 HMDTDNTQPTFENR
+420 HMDTDNTQPTFESR

-468 KAKRDEAGIL
+468 KYKRNETGFAPEADPLESGRSL
-478 PEPEEEDAKNSTPS
+478 SS
-492 FSIKAITDDDDD
+492 LFSIKQVDNDEED

-509 DDEDDKDNTESHTN
+509 LSLEGSGAEQATQKVSPLAEDQDS
-523 KALADTEKE
+523 
-532 TTLAPETEIDK
+532 TTMPSEEGGVEVTT
-543 KEAEEEDAV
+543 EEER
-552 GVTTEQGITTNQ
+552 VTTEQLAVNGE
-564 PSLGDQPDLLLLKD
+564 PDLLLLNND
-578 QDVLKRTKRQGFL
+578 DVLKRSKRQGIFDL
-591 DFLGGLGGAKDKKT
+591 LGGLGGSGDASKKN
-605 KFKVDDMQFYT
+605 KFEVDNMQFYT

-647 VVAVALC
+647 VVFVALC

-661 RESRNSMVSLGFIP
+661 RESRNSMLM
-675 FLDHIFIFNFIFIS
+675 
-689 QLLRSMGLKAHSEL
+689 RSMGLKAHSEL

-710 LMELCVIFML
+710 FLELCGIFVL
-720 ISAVLYSGGILAYTN
+720 ISVVLYSGGILGYTN

-762 SANIGAVATALLF
+762 SANIGAVASALLF
-775 FITLCPFIIVLMFDA
+775 FISLCPFIIVLMFDA

-799 IDLSFTTAFAKG
+799 VDLSFTTAFAKG
-811 FGELMR
+811 WGELMR
-817 MELQQEGLTLGHLL
+817 MELQQEGLTPGHLIQV
-831 ASGPARSECAMAML
+831 GPARSECAMALL
-845 MFILDFLLY
+845 MFLLDFLLY

-860 YQRYKKTNY
+860 YQRYKKNNY

-882 LGASMANVTK
+882 LGASLVNVTK
-892 LYGSKCALSNLTL
+892 LFGSKCAVSNLSL
-905 DFPRNQVSCL
+905 DFARNQVSCL

-964 REHLQLYA
+964 REHLHLYA
-972 QIKMSAERMESAG
+972 RIKMPPGESGG
-985 AEEIRAEV
+985 AEEIRSEV
-993 ARTLQSLNFGK
+993 ARTLQSLNFGQ
-1004 HESYAAWQL
+1004 HESYPSWQL
-1013 SGGYQRRL
+1013 SGGYRRRL

-1048 KDIWQLIESL
+1048 KDIWQLIERL

-1082 IMRNGTIVAQH
+1082 IMRNGRIIAQH
-1093 SRDSLQQLCTA
+1093 SRDSLQRLCTSN
-1104 TYSIKVRCVDA
+1104 YSIRMRCADA
-1115 TTLTHIVH
+1115 TGVTYIA
-1123 QAQQLLPQSQVL
+1123 QKAQQLLPQSQVIPS
-1135 HLGAGDHPHS
+1135 GVADHPHGL
-1145 VTIQASYA
+1145 TISASYA
-1153 EHLTPGALE
+1153 EHLTPGAVE

-1169 QEIIGAITDVELAS
+1169 QEAAGGISDVELTS
-1183 SNSLEQEFEQ
+1183 SSSLEQEFEQ
-1193 LNRKIGGEEVR
+1193 LNRNGEEPR
-1204 RMHAN
+1204 RQAN
-1209 ERGGGSATEATAT
+1209 GDRSRGVVAGPAMITEDPPTAWM
-1222 EEPPSSCAQLGLLL
+1222 QFRLLM
-1236 GKRMKHLSRNYRL
+1236 GKRLRHLSRNYRL

-1265 WFVSYRLEDDFDTI
+1265 WFVSYRLEDDFDTV
-1279 LPLNRSLYPSSV
+1279 LPLSRSLYPKSA
-1291 QFLSQELPTKFTG
+1291 QFLSQEIPSSFSEKLYPR
-1304 QLQPHLRTS
+1304 LRTS
-1313 CVDLGECREYNS
+1313 CDLLSGDSCTEFNGSDKAYDWVLNS
-1325 SEQPYNWILN
+1325 WDE
-1335 TNDAYREKR
+1335 YRERR
-1344 YGGYSLNGSGATV
+1344 YGGYGLNGSGATV

-1365 AMMAWLNDLNSDL
+1365 SMVAWLNDLNSEL
-1378 LRTTLNDSEYSI
+1378 LRTTLNDSEFGI

-1400 FAELS
+1400 YAELS
-1405 TSSILRQAGDSC
+1405 TSSILRQAGDGSM
-1417 FVFILLIAFGLVV
+1417 VFILLIAFGLVV
-1430 AAGSVYLVNERENGE
+1430 AAGSVYLVNERVNGE

-1460 LVAFVW
+1460 MVAFVW
-1466 DYLVMVMALI
+1466 DYLVMVLGLI
-1476 VCLAVVLVFG
+1476 VCLAVILMFG

-1499 VGLSLAFSF
+1499 IGLSLAFSF
-1508 ACVPAVHVAEKL
+1508 ACVPAVHVAEKI
-1520 FSDSSIAIVTI
+1520 FSDSSIAIVSI

-1545 ILILGVVG
+1545 VLILGVVG
-1553 DGPAWDNWRH
+1553 DGPAWDSWRH
-1563 ALNQVFLIF
+1563 ALNQAFLIF
-1572 PQHALGDGLLELC
+1572 PIHALGDGFLELC

-1610 LARHFTGLVL
+1610 LGRHFTALLL
-1620 VGLFFLVLNVLIE
+1620 VGVAGLVLNVLIE
-1633 WHLIRRLWQRVE
+1633 WHLLRKLWQRVE
-1645 RLFDCQYRQELD
+1645 RMLDCTYRRELD
-1657 KLGQLKLVNI
+1657 KMGQLKLVNI

-1685 LWLAYSRG
+1685 LWLAYRRG

-1726 LTGQLQPNVGHIYFQ
+1726 LTGQLQPNVGHIYFE

-1751 NPLDPLLTVSECIR
+1751 NPLDPLLTTSECIR
-1765 FYARLRGIVKVDQ
+1765 FYGQLRGIRDLEQ
-1778 FLDRMLDTY
+1778 FLDRVLDTY
-1787 ELRPYKEVKVR
+1787 ELRPYKDVQVR

-1809 VAVTCCGATPTV
+1809 VAVTCCGCTPTV
-1821 LLDEPTS
+1821 LMDEPTS

-1841 IEKLLLDRRAV
+1841 IEQLLLARRAV

-1867 RVAVLRSGQVIAS
+1867 RVAVLRAGQVIAS
-1880 DTPERLKAEHGGYY
+1880 DSPERLKSEHGGYY
-1894 AVSCFCSPAQQALLA
+1894 AVTCFCGPAQQAIIS
-1909 RSLGQRLAGIRD
+1909 RSLGQRVPGVRD

-1933 RIRAPG
+1933 RIRSPGAPG
-1939 SPATPDQ
+1939 DG
-1946 PLLSELFAVLRD
+1946 PLLSELFAALRD
-1958 LCLDVGR
+1958 LCVDVAR
-1965 FSLNRCRFE
+1965 FSLSRCRFE
-1974 TVFERILDSCETNG
+1974 SVFERILDSCE
-1988 AAAANGTTN
+1988 ANGTN
-1997 GKLHQEVRQ
+1997 GVYKERQQ
-2006 DLPAKSAA
+2006 DLPSKSPA
-2014 VSGSLETGYVHCGY
+2014 VGGSLETGYIHCGY